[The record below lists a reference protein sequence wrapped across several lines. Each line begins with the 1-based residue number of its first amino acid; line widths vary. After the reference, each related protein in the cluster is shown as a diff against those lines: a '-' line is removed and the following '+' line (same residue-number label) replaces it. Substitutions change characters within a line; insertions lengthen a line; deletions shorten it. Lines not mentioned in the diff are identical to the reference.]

1 MEDIQPTFQSVSP
14 ARRLS
19 FGGGQAAAL
28 TEDDEADDARDFFA
42 QSHVQNVTNPEI
54 QPVVKLRGRKPGTK
68 LTPTTLESFRTKR
81 AATLSAKKAQSQ
93 QLYQELEQNQ
103 ATSLLSTAA
112 QKMVKPTKQRLLTPR
127 KRAEIDA
134 ALTASANIEQMVAA
148 AASGLTPAPPAVLRD
163 NSNVSVRKSSRK
175 ASSAKGGGNV
185 DDV

>member
-1 MEDIQPTFQSVSP
+1 
-14 ARRLS
+14 
-19 FGGGQAAAL
+19 
-28 TEDDEADDARDFFA
+28 
-42 QSHVQNVTNPEI
+42 
-54 QPVVKLRGRKPGTK
+54 
-68 LTPTTLESFRTKR
+68 
-81 AATLSAKKAQSQ
+81 LSAKKAQSQ